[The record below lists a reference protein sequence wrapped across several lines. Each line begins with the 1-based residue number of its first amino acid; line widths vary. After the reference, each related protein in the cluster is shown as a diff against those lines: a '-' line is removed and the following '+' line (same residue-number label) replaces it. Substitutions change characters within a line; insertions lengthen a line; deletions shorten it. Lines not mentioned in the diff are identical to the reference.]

1 MPKTII
7 HVHQQV
13 IKSNTK
19 HGRNDPPLT
28 IKTYKTQKN
37 AHFAMVL
44 GPSLV
49 IHSPRKP
56 LPCGAKVW
64 IETHGD
70 VLCDEAILE
79 TNKSAVSDTICREGL
94 CGVSRQASGSRKA
107 PAARASKSRRPS
119 RARK

>member
-13 IKSNTK
+13 IKSNSK
-19 HGRNDPPLT
+19 HGSNNPPLT
-28 IKTYKTQKN
+28 VKTYKTQKN
-37 AHFAMVL
+37 AHFAMIL
-44 GPSLV
+44 GPSLI
-49 IHSPRKP
+49 IHSPHKP
-56 LPCGAKVW
+56 LPCGARVW

-79 TNKSAVSDTICREGL
+79 KNNTPASDTICREGL
-94 CGVSRQASGSRKA
+94 CGGRQPAAGRRKA
-107 PAARASKSRRPS
+107 AAPRASKNRRPS

>member
-37 AHFAMVL
+37 AHFAMII

-49 IHSPRKP
+49 IHSPHKP

-79 TNKSAVSDTICREGL
+79 KNNTPASDTICREGL
-94 CGVSRQASGSRKA
+94 CGSRP
-107 PAARASKSRRPS
+107 PAAGRRKTAATRASKNRRSS